1 MVGSDRSLLME
12 RWQRTLWLM
21 VGLQTAMATSFSI
34 SGPFLPLLIAEL
46 GVHPMSAV
54 ETWSGIASSIYA
66 LPAALVSPF
75 WGVLADRTG
84 RKAMVVRTCIAAS
97 LINGATGLAQNEWQL
112 TGIQVVAGLFGGFT
126 AAAMALVGT
135 QVPEDRLG
143 YSLGWVAT
151 GQLVGTLI
159 GPLIGG
165 VLADAIHDYRVVY
178 FVTSA
183 GALVCALGCA
193 AFVREHEG
201 RPALATGRS
210 PEPFWQQLGAL
221 RAHTALLP
229 LFTVVMLAQ
238 FTARGAQ
245 PIIPLFVQE
254 LAGNVPWIATAAGA
268 AIALTGVAGIIG
280 SPLLGKRGDEYGYRN
295 VLLISLAG
303 GALFTLPQ
311 GLATSIWVFLALRFV
326 VGLFLGGILPS
337 ANAWIGRAFPRERR
351 GQIYGITAS
360 ASFLGIFFG
369 PLTGGLTAAH
379 FGFKAVFI
387 EIGVL
392 MLVNLV
398 CVALIKSEQ
407 SPPQPEPASR

>member
-1 MVGSDRSLLME
+1 
-12 RWQRTLWLM
+12 M
-21 VGLQTAMATSFSI
+21 VGLQTAMACSFSI

-54 ETWSGIASSIYA
+54 ESWAGVASSIYA

-75 WGVLADRTG
+75 WGILADRTG

-126 AAAMALVGT
+126 ASAMALVGT

-143 YSLGWVAT
+143 FSLGWLAT

-165 VLADAIHDYRVVY
+165 LLADALHDYRSV
-178 FVTSA
+178 FFLTAA
-183 GALVCALGCA
+183 GAMVCSLGCA
-193 AFVREHEG
+193 AFVQEHEG
-201 RPALATGRS
+201 RPALTEGR
-210 PEPFWQQLGAL
+210 PREPIWKQLGAL

-229 LFTVVMLAQ
+229 LFTVIMLAQ

-245 PIIPLFVQE
+245 PIIPLFVEQ
-254 LAGNVPWIATAAGA
+254 LIGNAPWIATGAGA

-280 SPLLGKRGDEYGYRN
+280 SPILGKRGDQYGYRN
-295 VLLISLAG
+295 VLLLSLAG

-311 GLATSIWVFLALRFV
+311 GLSTSIWAFLALRFA
-326 VGLFLGGILPS
+326 VGIFLGGIVPT
-337 ANAWIGRAFPRERR
+337 ANAWIGRAYPRERR
-351 GQIYGITAS
+351 GQIYGMTSS
-360 ASFLGIFFG
+360 ASFLGLFLG
-369 PLTGGLTAAH
+369 PLCGGFTAAH
-379 FGFKAVFI
+379 FGFNAVFI

-392 MLVNLV
+392 MLANLA
-398 CVALIKSEQ
+398 CVALVREG
-407 SPPQPEPASR
+407 AADAAAA